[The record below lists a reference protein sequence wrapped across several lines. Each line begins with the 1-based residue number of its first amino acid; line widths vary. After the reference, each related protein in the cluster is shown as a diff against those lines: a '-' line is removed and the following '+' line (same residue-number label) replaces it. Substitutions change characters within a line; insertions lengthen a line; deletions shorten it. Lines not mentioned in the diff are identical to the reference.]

1 MIIANLLNI
10 LIMKQKIFL
19 AVALLCLVAGNS
31 SAQIKKLGSKINVE
45 KAVQAGVDAT
55 KAITLSDADIAALC
69 KEYMVWMD
77 ANNPIAPPESEY
89 AQRLEKMVGHISE
102 VEGMKVNFAVYEV
115 IDVNAFATGDGSIRV
130 CAGLMDV
137 MTDDEVFAVIGHE
150 IGHVVNT
157 DVKDAMKKAY
167 TRSAVKNA
175 AGSVSESIAK
185 LGDSEFGAIAEALAG
200 AQYSQKQE
208 NEADDYAFKFC
219 LQNEVDPYAMHNSLS
234 RLVELFESDGAN
246 SSRVQQMFS
255 THPDSAKR
263 AARMKS
269 QADKHTAAN

>member
-1 MIIANLLNI
+1 MKKRI
-10 LIMKQKIFL
+10 LFI
-19 AVALLCLVAGNS
+19 ALLLGAIVGNS
-31 SAQIKKLGSKINVE
+31 SAQIKKLGNKINVE

-77 ANNPIAPPESEY
+77 ANNPIAAPETEY
-89 AQRLEKMVGHISE
+89 AQRLEKMTGHITE
-102 VEGMKVNFAVYEV
+102 VEGMPVNFAVYEV

-157 DVKDAMKKAY
+157 DVKDAMKNAY
-167 TRSAVKNA
+167 LRSAVKNA
-175 AGSVSESIAK
+175 AGSVNESIAQ
-185 LGDSEFGAIAEALAG
+185 LGDSEFGAIAESLAG
-200 AQYSQKQE
+200 AQFSQKQE
-208 NEADDYAFKFC
+208 NQADDYALKFC
-219 LQNEVDPYAMHNSLS
+219 IENEVDPYAMHKSLS
-234 RLVELFESDGAN
+234 KLVELFESGGEK
-246 SSRVQQMFS
+246 SSKVQQMFS

-263 AARMKS
+263 AARMKA
-269 QADKHTAAN
+269 QADKHVGAN